1 MLGLVRPLIA
11 RVSRRTPL
19 GFKQLTH
26 DKLRLLVALS
36 GIAFA
41 DVLMFMQLGFQRALF
56 DSNTQLHRSLTADIV
71 LLNPQTENLISLV
84 AFPRRRIYQAL
95 DVPGVAEADGIYGAI
110 TTWKNPDTRDDKPLA
125 VFGLDPGRDLF
136 NIDGIRR
143 EKYRLRVP
151 GAVLF
156 DRQANGPYGETIATI
171 DGGQAVTTEVNDRTI
186 QVVGL
191 FEVGASFAADG
202 FLVMSERTFL
212 ESFPRHKPGS
222 IGLGAIHVEPGA
234 DPAFVAA
241 QLNQHLPEDT
251 IALTLPE
258 FIAFEEQYWAENT
271 AIGFVFSLGTIMGF
285 IVGMVIVYQVLATD
299 VNDHL
304 PEYATFKAM
313 GYTDRYLL
321 GVVFEEALILACIG
335 FIPGVV
341 FSSWMYG
348 VTKAATNLPIA
359 MTVVRAAQVLGLTIV
374 MCCVSGAIATQRLRS
389 ADPADIF

>member
-1 MLGLVRPLIA
+1 MLGLVRPLLA

-56 DSNTQLHRSLTADIV
+56 DSNTRLHRSLDADIV
-71 LLNPQTENLISLV
+71 LLSPQTQNLISLV
-84 AFPRRRIYQAL
+84 DFPRRRIYQAI
-95 DVPGVAEADGIYGAI
+95 DVPGVAAADAIYGTI
-110 TTWKNPDTRDDKPLA
+110 TTWKNPETRDDKALI
-125 VFGLDPGRDLF
+125 VFGIDPDRDLF
-136 NIDGIRR
+136 AIDGIRR
-143 EKYRLRVP
+143 EKYRLKVP
-151 GAVLF
+151 GNALF
-156 DRQANGPYGETIATI
+156 DRQAKGQYGQTIAAI
-171 DGGQAVTTEVNDRTI
+171 DAGQVVATEVNDRTV

-202 FLVMSERTFL
+202 SLVMSQRTFL

-234 DPAFVAA
+234 DPAFIAA
-241 QLNQHLPEDT
+241 QLNQHLPDDT
-251 IALTLPE
+251 IALTLTE

-271 AIGFVFSLGTIMGF
+271 AIGFVFRLGTIMGF

-313 GYTDRYLL
+313 GYTDHYLL

-341 FSSWMYG
+341 FSSWMYAM
-348 VTKAATNLPIA
+348 TKAATNLPIA
-359 MTVVRAAQVLGLTIV
+359 MTLVRAVQVLILTLI

>member
-1 MLGLVRPLIA
+1 MLGFVRPLLA
-11 RVSRRTPL
+11 NVSRRTPL

-56 DSNTQLHRSLTADIV
+56 DSNTRLHRSLTADIV
-71 LLNPQTENLISLV
+71 LLNPQTQNLISLV
-84 AFPRRRIYQAL
+84 NFPRRRIYQAL
-95 DVPGVAEADGIYGAI
+95 DVPGVAEVDGIYGTI
-110 TTWKNPDTRDDKPLA
+110 TTWKNPETRDDKALI
-125 VFGLDPGRDLF
+125 VFGIDPDRDLF
-136 NIDGIRR
+136 KIEGIRQ
-143 EKYRLRVP
+143 EKYRLKVP
-151 GAVLF
+151 GTALF
-156 DRQANGPYGETIATI
+156 DRQAKGQYDKTITAI
-171 DGGQAVTTEVNDRTI
+171 DGGKAVATEVNDRTVE
-186 QVVGL
+186 VVEL
-191 FEVGASFAADG
+191 FAVGASFAADG
-202 FLVMSERTFL
+202 SLIMSQRTFL
-212 ESFPRHKPGS
+212 ETFPRHQSGS
-222 IGLGAIHVEPGA
+222 VGLGAIRVEPGA

-241 QLNQHLPEDT
+241 QLNQHLSEDT
-251 IALTLPE
+251 IALTLPD

-271 AIGFVFSLGTIMGF
+271 AIGFVFRLGTIMGF

-341 FSSWMYG
+341 FSSWMYAM
-348 VTKAATNLPIA
+348 TKAATNLPIA

>member
-1 MLGLVRPLIA
+1 MLGFVRPLLNPIL
-11 RVSRRTPL
+11 RRTPL

-56 DSNTQLHRSLTADIV
+56 DSNTRLHRSLNTDIV
-71 LLNPQTENLISLV
+71 LMSPQTENLISLV
-84 AFPRRRIYQAL
+84 DFPRRRIYQAL
-95 DVPGVAEADGIYGAI
+95 DVPGVATIDPIYGAI
-110 TTWKNPDTRDDKPLA
+110 TTWKNPDTRDDKALI
-125 VFGLDPGRDLF
+125 VFGIDPDQDVF
-136 NIDGIRR
+136 KIAGIRQ
-143 EKYRLRVP
+143 EKHRLKVP
-151 GAVLF
+151 GTALF
-156 DRQANGPYGETIATI
+156 DRQAKGEYDKTITAI
-171 DGGQAVTTEVNDRTI
+171 DGGQAVATEVNDRTV

-191 FEVGASFAADG
+191 FAVGASFAADG
-202 FLVMSERTFL
+202 SLIMSQRTFL
-212 ESFPRHKPGS
+212 ETFPRHKSGS
-222 IGLGAIHVEPGA
+222 VGLGAIHVKPGV

-241 QLNQHLPEDT
+241 QLNQHLPGDT
-251 IALTLPE
+251 IALTLVD

-271 AIGFVFSLGTIMGF
+271 AIGFVFRLGTIMGF

-341 FSSWMYG
+341 FSSWMYAM
-348 VTKAATNLPIA
+348 TKAATNLPIA